1 MIQLFLALIPEM
13 QTSESLLMFALVCAA
28 IALLTFVL
36 SQGVAAQNASYRS
49 CRDVDVPLLGRFC
62 SLRGV
67 RS

>member
-36 SQGVAAQNASYRS
+36 SQGVAAQNASYRLVEMS
-49 CRDVDVPLLGRFC
+49 VYLFLGVLLSSSGT
-62 SLRGV
+62 
-67 RS
+67 

>member
-36 SQGVAAQNASYRS
+36 SQGVAAQNASYRLVEMS
-49 CRDVDVPLLGRFC
+49 TYLFLGVLLSSWGT
-62 SLRGV
+62 
-67 RS
+67 